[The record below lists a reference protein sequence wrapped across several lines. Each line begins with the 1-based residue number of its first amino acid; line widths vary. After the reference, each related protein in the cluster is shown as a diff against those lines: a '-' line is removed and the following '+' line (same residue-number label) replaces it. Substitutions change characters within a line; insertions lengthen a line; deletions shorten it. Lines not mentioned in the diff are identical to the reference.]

1 MKYMEL
7 GQNIRTAR
15 KRKGYT
21 QAQIAEIMGYSVQ
34 HISHVENGIT
44 RMSIEFIVCLANC
57 LEVSLDELFRE
68 SLTYNKE
75 YEHYQISSFLDNST
89 NEERKMLIKSLSL
102 VKSNIEDI
110 IELAGG

>member
-7 GQNIRTAR
+7 GRNIRTAR

-75 YEHYQISSFLDNST
+75 YEHYQINSFLDNST

-110 IELAGG
+110 IELAGR

>member
-1 MKYMEL
+1 
-7 GQNIRTAR
+7 
-15 KRKGYT
+15 
-21 QAQIAEIMGYSVQ
+21 
-34 HISHVENGIT
+34 
-44 RMSIEFIVCLANC
+44 MSIEFIVCLANC

-75 YEHYQISSFLDNST
+75 YEHHQINSFLDNST

-110 IELAGG
+110 IELAGR